1 MPHLPALRL
10 ADRQRLDVGVVIGD
24 LEPTELAVTTA
35 GKSAPPAP
43 ALIGARFGRLVLA
56 GFTPQCLDLA
66 MCRFETGCDRTPSG

>member
-35 GKSAPPAP
+35 GTSSPPAP

-56 GFTPQCLDLA
+56 GFTPPVA
-66 MCRFETGCDRTPSG
+66 GFGHVSV